1 MNRRAFVTGAG
12 AVSILAAGGLVWRAR
27 EQGVFSTGDGSA
39 YEPWATWRSD
49 AGEGPLAL
57 VRAGILAA
65 NPHNTQ
71 PWLFQVSATRVAL
84 YADTARNLGAFDPYL
99 REMHIGLGCAV
110 ENMARAAAAYG
121 YQAVV
126 TSSPGALSAPTAPP
140 TRALVATLDLSPARA
155 RPDALVD
162 ALPRRHTNRAAY
174 EAGRPVPPAVLEAM
188 WASFQDDAEL
198 RLFLFS
204 APDERQ
210 KFGEVV
216 IAATEA
222 IIADPQMVEDSERW
236 FRHRWADVQRLR
248 DGPTLDAAGLGPLM
262 TLAAKMLP
270 PPSPQTSHRYW
281 LEATRDV
288 QIPSSP
294 LFGLIAVRDLYDR
307 PQALR
312 AGRAWQR
319 LHLLATARGLA
330 AQPINQPVEM
340 VDRERQTGKPPRAA
354 GVLAILTGDPSWA
367 PTFAFRM
374 GFPTRPAARSP
385 RRGVDAVVLRS

>member
-1 MNRRAFVTGAG
+1 V
-12 AVSILAAGGLVWRAR
+12 AA
-27 EQGVFSTGDGSA
+27 
-39 YEPWATWRSD
+39 
-49 AGEGPLAL
+49 
-57 VRAGILAA
+57 
-65 NPHNTQ
+65 
-71 PWLFQVSATRVAL
+71 
-84 YADTARNLGAFDPYL
+84 
-99 REMHIGLGCAV
+99 
-110 ENMARAAAAYG
+110 
-121 YQAVV
+121 
-126 TSSPGALSAPTAPP
+126 
-140 TRALVATLDLSPARA
+140 LDLSPARA
-155 RPDALVD
+155 RPDALLD
-162 ALPRRHTNRAAY
+162 ALPRRHTDRAAY
-174 EAGRPVPPAVLEAM
+174 EAGRPVPPEVLAAM

-204 APDERQ
+204 APDERK

-222 IIADPQMVEDSERW
+222 IIADPQMVADSERW
-236 FRHRWADVQRLR
+236 FRHRWADVERLR
-248 DGPTLDAAGLGPLM
+248 DGLTLDAAGLGPVM

-270 PPSPQTSHRYW
+270 PVSPQTSHRYW

-288 QIPSSP
+288 QVPSSP

-330 AQPINQPVEM
+330 VQPINQPVEM

-354 GVLAILTGDPSWA
+354 DVLAALTGDPDWA